1 MAENISSSELVK
13 QVSTLGQQLSEL
25 AQKLRRHYSNY
36 LPMDPASEEAFTALS
51 KGLTDMN
58 HVLETNCH
66 GLTPAAAEYEAKV
79 LGQVRIPVVSK
90 EELGARVD
98 FRRLSW
104 DEAKPVLPSAP
115 RYYTGTEKGG
125 ITPISAS
132 VRYFV
137 REDSTT
143 GKPILS
149 PEGQPLIAGY
159 KLEFRHG
166 DRVFLTHTN
175 EKGLFDLPLLGLTH
189 ASLSWASD
197 NELAPA
203 IQKGNILLIDQDIR
217 HYDGDGTYCFEKGA
231 SHKHDIAE
239 LKFLP
244 TGGFSYISNRE
255 YPQHI
260 IDTSSLK
267 FLGKVVLIMQ
277 RTDEPWPKAR

>member
-13 QVSTLGQQLSEL
+13 QVSSLGQQLSEL

-36 LPMDPASEEAFTALS
+36 LPIDPSAEEAFTALS
-51 KGLTDMN
+51 KGLTDMS

-79 LGQVRIPVVSK
+79 LGQARIPVIS
-90 EELGARVD
+90 EGQIQAPVD
-98 FRRLSW
+98 FRQSSW
-104 DEAKPVLPSAP
+104 DAAKPVLPSAP

-244 TGGFSYISNRE
+244 TGGFSYISTRE

-267 FLGKVVLIMQ
+267 FVGKVVLIMQ
-277 RTDEPWPKAR
+277 RTEEPWPQAR